1 MEWKINHRTQGRR
14 CKSGEPLVLLGIIHW
29 RRSRQYAARAS
40 DQGEIMDLIMRGI
53 TEKHLRLSVLLA
65 VLLSLTAGRSFSAE
79 VGGQPEKSDV
89 VVTYAQPSGAFTPIW
104 VAYEAGLFKKYGLNA
119 SLQLLTPQV
128 SAQAVVSDE
137 ADFYT
142 DGPDLINA
150 RLRGGQVKYFG
161 GTMQQLVFEIW
172 GAKEIKSIKDM
183 KGKTVAASTPR
194 AALDTA
200 TREALKRNGL
210 MPDKDVQIL
219 YVQSVPA
226 ILSSVLGG
234 KTSAGTLSAPNTLKA
249 KEAGLNLLVDVGK
262 LNIPAFQVAYGTTE
276 KYLKNNPNTVYA
288 FLKAVAEGVVL
299 SRKDASVAKKVIRK
313 YAKIDD
319 PPTIDGTY
327 DAFAPYWA
335 MSLAVRAEAIRAQ
348 FDYLDEKEFPNV
360 KNADPKDFFD
370 NSFVDS
376 LAKSGFL
383 KEIGMK

>member
-1 MEWKINHRTQGRR
+1 MVTRR
-14 CKSGEPLVLLGIIHW
+14 GMAKKRLRWPVVFTLL
-29 RRSRQYAARAS
+29 
-40 DQGEIMDLIMRGI
+40 
-53 TEKHLRLSVLLA
+53 LSVA
-65 VLLSLTAGRSFSAE
+65 SGQSFGAA
-79 VGGQPEKSDV
+79 VGGKPEKSDV

-128 SAQAVVSDE
+128 SAQAVVSEE

-172 GAKEIKSIKDM
+172 GAKDIKSIKDL
-183 KGKTVAASTPR
+183 KGKTIAASTPR

-210 MPDKDVQIL
+210 VPDKDVQIL

-288 FLKAVAEGVVL
+288 FLKATAEGVVL
-299 SRKDASVAKKVIRK
+299 SRKDPGVAKKAIAK
-313 YAKIDD
+313 YGKIDD

-327 DAFAPYWA
+327 EAFAPYWA
-335 MSLAVRAEAIRAQ
+335 MSLAIRPEAIRAQ
-348 FDYLDEKEFPNV
+348 FDYLDEKEFPNA

-370 NSFVDS
+370 NSFVDA

-383 KEIGMK
+383 KNLGMK

>member
-1 MEWKINHRTQGRR
+1 MLTMARIITKKRQ
-14 CKSGEPLVLLGIIHW
+14 SLVLLALVLTL
-29 RRSRQYAARAS
+29 AAR
-40 DQGEIMDLIMRGI
+40 Q
-53 TEKHLRLSVLLA
+53 
-65 VLLSLTAGRSFSAE
+65 SFAAD
-79 VGGQPEKSDV
+79 VGGKPEKSDV

-128 SAQAVVSDE
+128 SAQAVVSEE

-161 GTMQQLVFEIW
+161 GTMQQLVFQIW
-172 GAKEIKSIKDM
+172 GAKDIKTLQDL
-183 KGKTVAASTPR
+183 KGKTIAASTPR

-200 TREALKRNGL
+200 TREALKKNGL
-210 MPDKDVQIL
+210 APDKDVQIL

-249 KEAGLNLLVDVGK
+249 KEAGLNLLVDIGK

-276 KYLKNNPNTVYA
+276 KYLKNNPNTIYA
-288 FLKAVAEGVVL
+288 FLKAMAEGVVL
-299 SRKDASVAKKVIRK
+299 SRKDAAVAKKTIAK

-319 PPTIDGTY
+319 APTVDGTY
-327 DAFAPYWA
+327 EAFAPYWA
-335 MSLAVRAEAIRAQ
+335 LTLAVRPEAVRGQ
-348 FDYLDEKEFPNV
+348 FDYLDEREFPNA
-360 KNADPKDFFD
+360 KNVDPKDFYD
-370 NSFVDS
+370 NSFVDA

-383 KEIGMK
+383 KNIGMN